1 MCYSLEERKRKD
13 KEKKGQEKEEIREG
27 NYKETAEHLHVSWL
41 AWRRTAGTGT
51 VGSTSVI

>member
-1 MCYSLEERKRKD
+1 MYDVLLSGG

-41 AWRRTAGTGT
+41 AWRRTVGTGT